1 MFIKVEITFADKV
14 QTIELSPDNV
24 TVINKE
30 EANLILIQNVCATIA
45 EALYNELSLKNRAR
59 ECFNRAFFIVK

>member
-1 MFIKVEITFADKV
+1 MLITVEIKFADKV

-30 EANLILIQNVCATIA
+30 EANIILIQNVCATIA
-45 EALYNELSLKNRAR
+45 EALHNELDLKQRAR
-59 ECFNRAFFIVK
+59 ECFNRAMFIAK